1 MERRI
6 LELVATDRIEI
17 PLSSMDQKLRRTRL
31 SLGSEISDAIG
42 DRYVGERVFARVV
55 DEDKERA
62 RGMKEAIA
70 EFEQEFPKY
79 GAVLRGKIAE
89 KRITRERHLYFG
101 VNEGKRLSSDDYM
114 SVMQS
119 IGLTPAVANALYPDL
134 MEVSR
139 KLAKARQE
147 ERSVIVG
154 KYEEEWIFSSF
165 LFF

>member
-1 MERRI
+1 MERKI
-6 LELVATDRIEI
+6 LELVAADRIEI

-31 SLGSEISDAIG
+31 SLGSELADLVGSG
-42 DRYVGERVFARVV
+42 YVGERVFARVV
-55 DEDKERA
+55 DEEKEKA
-62 RGMKEAIA
+62 RGMKEAIV

-89 KRITRERHLYFG
+89 KRILREKHLYFG

-119 IGLTPAVANALYPDL
+119 VGLTPAVASALYPDL
-134 MEVSR
+134 MEISR

-154 KYEEEWIFSSF
+154 KYEED
-165 LFF
+165 

>member
-1 MERRI
+1 MERKI
-6 LELVATDRIEI
+6 LELIAADRLDI
-17 PLSSMDQKLRRTRL
+17 PLSSMDQKVRRIRMDK
-31 SLGSEISDAIG
+31 GREIADSIDG
-42 DRYVGERVFARVV
+42 RFLGERVYARVV
-55 DEDKERA
+55 DEDKEKA

-70 EFEQEFPKY
+70 EFEQEYPKY

-89 KRITRERHLYFG
+89 KRILREKHLYFG
-101 VNEGKRLSSDDYM
+101 VNEGRRLSSDDYM

-154 KYEEEWIFSSF
+154 KYEEE
-165 LFF
+165 

>member
-1 MERRI
+1 MERKI

-31 SLGSEISDAIG
+31 SLGGEITDMVGSS
-42 DRYVGERVFARVV
+42 YVGERVFARVV

-62 RGMKEAIA
+62 RGMKEAVA

-79 GAVLRGKIAE
+79 GVILRGKIAE
-89 KRITRERHLYFG
+89 KRVLREKHLYFG

-114 SVMQS
+114 GVMAS
-119 IGLTPAVANALYPDL
+119 IGLTPATANALYPDL

-154 KYEEEWIFSSF
+154 KYEEE
-165 LFF
+165 